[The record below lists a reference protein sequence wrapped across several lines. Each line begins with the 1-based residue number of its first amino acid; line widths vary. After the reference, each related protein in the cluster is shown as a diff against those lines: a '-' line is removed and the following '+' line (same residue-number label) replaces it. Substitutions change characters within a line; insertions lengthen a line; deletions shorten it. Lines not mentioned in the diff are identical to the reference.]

1 LGRPRGTSG
10 IERLEGLLEEMTF
23 VGERHSL
30 EEVALVDCRRSSA
43 GATYTAVARFPKE
56 GA

>member
-1 LGRPRGTSG
+1 LGRPWDASG

-30 EEVALVDCRRSSA
+30 EEVTLVDCRRSSA
-43 GATYTAVARFPKE
+43 GATYTAVARFPKG